1 MSRPLPSTGAVSG
14 IFEAIG
20 FFRDPDFATKRF
32 IEHGDVFETSLIGQ
46 RLVFIRGD
54 EAIADLLAQGDA
66 VEGWWPESV
75 RQLLGSQSL
84 ANRNGSEHKARRR
97 VVGQLFS
104 SAALKRY
111 TPGMIGLVDDLSQEL
126 LHETTPIQLADR
138 MRRFAFRV
146 IATTV
151 LGLEGSDRDAL
162 FQDFEIWTQAL
173 FSVPIAIP
181 GTPFANALAARRR
194 LLDRLRDVLEQA
206 DQNRGGLDLLAGGLD
221 EAGQPLSADDIVEQ
235 LLLLLFAGYETTAS
249 SLSCLMRA
257 CLIEPHVEPWLRE
270 ELDGLDWPPQG
281 DATTAFD
288 GLRAPRLQAVV
299 TEVMRMTPPVGG
311 FFRRTYRPIELA
323 NILIPKGHVV
333 QVALASSNRA
343 GSSDLN
349 NFRPQRHLDGSNKPT
364 LLPFGGGERVCLGKA
379 LAELEIRLMVVGLL
393 KRVQLSLAGDQDLDL
408 QLIPSPSPKDGLKVV
423 AKHYAPAD
431 ARA

>member
-14 IFEAIG
+14 LVEAIN

-32 IEHGDVFETSLIGQ
+32 TEFGDIFETSLIGQ

-54 EAIADLLAQGDA
+54 KAIADLLAQGDA

-84 ANRNGSEHKARRR
+84 ANRNGSDHKARRR

-111 TPGMIGLVDDLSQEL
+111 TPGMIGLVDELSQEL
-126 LHETTPIQLADR
+126 LEETKPIRLADR

-162 FQDFEIWTQAL
+162 FHDFEIWTQAL

-221 EAGQPLSADDIVEQ
+221 EAGQPLTADDIVEQ

-270 ELDGLDWPPQG
+270 ELDGLAWPPQG

-288 GLRAPRLQAVV
+288 GNRAPRLQAVV

-311 FFRRTYRPIELA
+311 FFRRTCRPIELA

-343 GSSDLN
+343 GSSELN
-349 NFRPQRHLDGSNKPT
+349 EFRPQRHLDGSNKPT

>member
-46 RLVFIRGD
+46 RLIFIRGD

-126 LHETTPIQLADR
+126 LQETTPIQLADR

-311 FFRRTYRPIELA
+311 FFRRTCRPIELA

-408 QLIPSPSPKDGLKVV
+408 QLIPSPSPKGGLKVV

>member
-206 DQNRGGLDLLAGGLD
+206 DQNRGGLDLLGGGLD

-311 FFRRTYRPIELA
+311 FFRRTCRPIELA

-408 QLIPSPSPKDGLKVV
+408 QLIPSPSPKGGLKVV

>member
-311 FFRRTYRPIELA
+311 FFRRTCRPIELA
-323 NILIPKGHVV
+323 NILIPEGHVV

>member
-173 FSVPIAIP
+173 FSVPVAIP

-311 FFRRTYRPIELA
+311 FFRRTCRPIELA

-393 KRVQLSLAGDQDLDL
+393 KRVQLSLAGVQDLDL
-408 QLIPSPSPKDGLKVV
+408 QLIPSPSPKGGLKVV

>member
-14 IFEAIG
+14 LVEAIN

-32 IEHGDVFETSLIGQ
+32 TEFGDIFETSLIGQ

-54 EAIADLLAQGDA
+54 KAIADLLAQGDA

-84 ANRNGSEHKARRR
+84 ANRNGSDHKARRR

-111 TPGMIGLVDDLSQEL
+111 TPGMIGLVDELSQEL
-126 LHETTPIQLADR
+126 LEETKPIRLADR

-162 FQDFEIWTQAL
+162 FHDFEIWTQAL

-206 DQNRGGLDLLAGGLD
+206 DQNPGGLDLLAGGLD
-221 EAGQPLSADDIVEQ
+221 EAGQPLTADDIVEQ

-270 ELDGLDWPPQG
+270 ELDGLEWPPQG

-288 GLRAPRLQAVV
+288 GNRAPRLQAVV

-311 FFRRTYRPIELA
+311 FFRRTCRPIELA

-343 GSSDLN
+343 GSSELN
-349 NFRPQRHLDGSNKPT
+349 EFRPQRHLDGSNKPT

-431 ARA
+431 AKA

>member
-1 MSRPLPSTGAVSG
+1 MPRCKTEPPNGWSYSALCSPMSTFSSMSRPLPSTGAVSG

-54 EAIADLLAQGDA
+54 EAIADLLAQGNA

-126 LHETTPIQLADR
+126 LRETKPIQLADR

-162 FQDFEIWTQAL
+162 FHDFEIWTQAL

-194 LLDRLRDVLEQA
+194 LLDRLRDVLEVSNGWTPRECIKY
-206 DQNRGGLDLLAGGLD
+206 DI
-221 EAGQPLSADDIVEQ
+221 GQ
-235 LLLLLFAGYETTAS
+235 
-249 SLSCLMRA
+249 
-257 CLIEPHVEPWLRE
+257 
-270 ELDGLDWPPQG
+270 
-281 DATTAFD
+281 
-288 GLRAPRLQAVV
+288 
-299 TEVMRMTPPVGG
+299 
-311 FFRRTYRPIELA
+311 
-323 NILIPKGHVV
+323 
-333 QVALASSNRA
+333 
-343 GSSDLN
+343 
-349 NFRPQRHLDGSNKPT
+349 
-364 LLPFGGGERVCLGKA
+364 
-379 LAELEIRLMVVGLL
+379 
-393 KRVQLSLAGDQDLDL
+393 
-408 QLIPSPSPKDGLKVV
+408 
-423 AKHYAPAD
+423 
-431 ARA
+431 

>member
-311 FFRRTYRPIELA
+311 FFRRTCRPIELA

-393 KRVQLSLAGDQDLDL
+393 KRVQLSLAGDQNLDL

>member
-311 FFRRTYRPIELA
+311 FFRRTCRPIELA

-393 KRVQLSLAGDQDLDL
+393 KRVQLSLAGVQDLDL
-408 QLIPSPSPKDGLKVV
+408 QLIPSPSPKGGLKVV

>member
-311 FFRRTYRPIELA
+311 FFRRTCRPIELA

>member
-281 DATTAFD
+281 DATTTFD

-311 FFRRTYRPIELA
+311 FFRRTCRPIELA

-364 LLPFGGGERVCLGKA
+364 LLPFGGGERICLGKA

-408 QLIPSPSPKDGLKVV
+408 QLIPSPSPKGGLKVV

>member
-126 LHETTPIQLADR
+126 LQETTPIQLADR

-311 FFRRTYRPIELA
+311 FFRRTCRPIELA
-323 NILIPKGHVV
+323 NILIPEGHVV

-408 QLIPSPSPKDGLKVV
+408 QLIPSPSPKGGLKVV

>member
-14 IFEAIG
+14 LVEAIN

-32 IEHGDVFETSLIGQ
+32 TEFGDIFETSLIGQ

-54 EAIADLLAQGDA
+54 KAIADLLAQGDA

-84 ANRNGSEHKARRR
+84 ANRNGSDHKARRR

-311 FFRRTYRPIELA
+311 FFRRTCRPIELA

-408 QLIPSPSPKDGLKVV
+408 QLIPSPSPKGGLKVV

>member
-14 IFEAIG
+14 LVEAIN

-32 IEHGDVFETSLIGQ
+32 TEFGDIFETSLIGQ

-54 EAIADLLAQGDA
+54 KAIADLLAQGDA

-84 ANRNGSEHKARRR
+84 ANRNGSDHKARRR

-111 TPGMIGLVDDLSQEL
+111 TPGMIGLVDELSQEL
-126 LHETTPIQLADR
+126 LEETKPIRLADR

-162 FQDFEIWTQAL
+162 FHDFEIWTQAL

-221 EAGQPLSADDIVEQ
+221 EAGQPLTADDIVEQ

-270 ELDGLDWPPQG
+270 ELDGLEWPPQG
-281 DATTAFD
+281 GATTAFD
-288 GLRAPRLQAVV
+288 GNRAPRLQAVV

-311 FFRRTYRPIELA
+311 FFRRTCRPIELA

-343 GSSDLN
+343 GSSELN
-349 NFRPQRHLDGSNKPT
+349 EFRPQRHLDGSNKPT

>member
-1 MSRPLPSTGAVSG
+1 MSCPLPSTGAVSG

-270 ELDGLDWPPQG
+270 ELDGLDWTPTG
-281 DATTAFD
+281 DATTPFD

-311 FFRRTYRPIELA
+311 FFRRTCRPIELA

-393 KRVQLSLAGDQDLDL
+393 KRVQLSLSGDQDLDL

>member
-288 GLRAPRLQAVV
+288 GVRAPRLQAVV

-311 FFRRTYRPIELA
+311 FFRRTCRPIELA

-408 QLIPSPSPKDGLKVV
+408 QLIPSPSPKGGLKVV

>member
-126 LHETTPIQLADR
+126 LHETRPIQLADR

-162 FQDFEIWTQAL
+162 FHDFEIWTQAL
-173 FSVPIAIP
+173 FSVPIAFP
-181 GTPFANALAARRR
+181 GTPFANAVAARRR
-194 LLDRLRDVLEQA
+194 LLDRLREVLEQA

-221 EAGQPLSADDIVEQ
+221 EAGKPLTADDIVEQ

-257 CLIEPHVEPWLRE
+257 WLIEPHVEPWLRE

-311 FFRRTYRPIELA
+311 FFRRTCRPIELA

-408 QLIPSPSPKDGLKVV
+408 LLIPSPSPKDGLKVV

>member
-1 MSRPLPSTGAVSG
+1 MSRPLPSTGAVTG
-14 IFEAIG
+14 ILEAIG
-20 FFRDPDFATKRF
+20 FFSDPDFATKRF
-32 IEHGDVFETSLIGQ
+32 TEYGDIFETSLIGQ

-54 EAIADLLAQGDA
+54 EAISDLLAQGDA

-84 ANRNGSEHKARRR
+84 ANRNGAEHKARRR

-104 SAALKRY
+104 TAALKRY
-111 TPGMIGLVDDLSQEL
+111 TPGIVGLVEELGQEL
-126 LHETTPIQLADR
+126 LQETQPIRLTDR

-162 FQDFEIWTQAL
+162 FHDFEIWTQAL

-194 LLDRLRDVLEQA
+194 LLDRLRDVLEQG

-221 EAGQPLSADDIVEQ
+221 EAGQPLSTDDIVEQ

-257 CLIEPHVEPWLRE
+257 CLIEPQVELWLRE
-270 ELDGLDWPPQG
+270 ELDGLEWPPKG

-288 GLRAPRLQAVV
+288 GIRSPRLQAVV
-299 TEVMRMTPPVGG
+299 VEVMRMTPPVGG
-311 FFRRTYRPIELA
+311 FFRRTCRAIQLA
-323 NILIPKGHVV
+323 DIRIPKDHVV

-349 NFRPQRHLDGSNKPT
+349 VFRPQRHLDGLAKPT

-379 LAELEIRLMVVGLL
+379 LAQLEIRLMVVGLL
-393 KRVQLSLAGDQDLDL
+393 KRVQLNLADDQNLDL
-408 QLIPSPSPKDGLKVV
+408 QMIPSPSPKDGLMVV
-423 AKHYAPAD
+423 AKRYAPAD

>member
-75 RQLLGSQSL
+75 RQLLGNQSL

-162 FQDFEIWTQAL
+162 FHDFEIWTQAL

-311 FFRRTYRPIELA
+311 FFRRTCRPIELA

>member
-126 LHETTPIQLADR
+126 LQETTPIQLADR

-311 FFRRTYRPIELA
+311 FFRRTCRPIELA
-323 NILIPKGHVV
+323 NILIPEGHVV

>member
-1 MSRPLPSTGAVSG
+1 
-14 IFEAIG
+14 
-20 FFRDPDFATKRF
+20 
-32 IEHGDVFETSLIGQ
+32 
-46 RLVFIRGD
+46 
-54 EAIADLLAQGDA
+54 
-66 VEGWWPESV
+66 
-75 RQLLGSQSL
+75 
-84 ANRNGSEHKARRR
+84 
-97 VVGQLFS
+97 
-104 SAALKRY
+104 
-111 TPGMIGLVDDLSQEL
+111 
-126 LHETTPIQLADR
+126 
-138 MRRFAFRV
+138 
-146 IATTV
+146 
-151 LGLEGSDRDAL
+151 
-162 FQDFEIWTQAL
+162 L

-221 EAGQPLSADDIVEQ
+221 EAGQPLTADDIVEQ

-270 ELDGLDWPPQG
+270 ELDCLEWPPQG

-288 GLRAPRLQAVV
+288 GNRAPRLQAVV

-311 FFRRTYRPIELA
+311 FFRRTCRPIELA

-343 GSSDLN
+343 GSSELN
-349 NFRPQRHLDGSNKPT
+349 EFRPQRHLDGSNKPT
-364 LLPFGGGERVCLGKA
+364 LLAFGGGERVCLGKA

-431 ARA
+431 AKA

>member
-281 DATTAFD
+281 DATTTFD

-311 FFRRTYRPIELA
+311 FFRRTCRPIELA

-408 QLIPSPSPKDGLKVV
+408 QLIPSPSPKGGLKVV

>member
-1 MSRPLPSTGAVSG
+1 
-14 IFEAIG
+14 
-20 FFRDPDFATKRF
+20 
-32 IEHGDVFETSLIGQ
+32 
-46 RLVFIRGD
+46 
-54 EAIADLLAQGDA
+54 
-66 VEGWWPESV
+66 
-75 RQLLGSQSL
+75 
-84 ANRNGSEHKARRR
+84 
-97 VVGQLFS
+97 
-104 SAALKRY
+104 
-111 TPGMIGLVDDLSQEL
+111 
-126 LHETTPIQLADR
+126 

-162 FQDFEIWTQAL
+162 FRDFEIWTQAL

-181 GTPFANALAARRR
+181 GTRFANALAARGR
-194 LLDRLRDVLEQA
+194 LLDRLRDVLEQT

-221 EAGQPLSADDIVEQ
+221 EAGKPLKTDDIVEQ

-257 CLIEPHVEPWLRE
+257 CLIEPQVEPWLRE
-270 ELDGLDWPPQG
+270 ELDGLEWPPKG

-288 GLRAPRLQAVV
+288 GIRSPRLKAVV
-299 TEVMRMTPPVGG
+299 DEVMRMTPPVGG
-311 FFRRTYRPIELA
+311 FFRRTCRAIQLA
-323 NILIPKGHVV
+323 DIRIPKDYVV

-349 NFRPQRHLDGSNKPT
+349 VFRPQRHLDGLEKPK

-379 LAELEIRLMVVGLL
+379 LAQLEIRLMVVGLL
-393 KRVQLSLAGDQDLDL
+393 KRVQLSLDGDQNLDL
-408 QLIPSPSPKDGLKVV
+408 QMIPSPSPKDGLMVV
-423 AKHYAPAD
+423 AKRYAPAD

>member
-1 MSRPLPSTGAVSG
+1 MPSTGAVSG

-311 FFRRTYRPIELA
+311 FFRRTCRPIELA

>member
-14 IFEAIG
+14 LVEAIN

-32 IEHGDVFETSLIGQ
+32 TEFGDIFETSLIGQ

-54 EAIADLLAQGDA
+54 KAIADLLAQGDA

-84 ANRNGSEHKARRR
+84 ANRNGSDHKARRR

-111 TPGMIGLVDDLSQEL
+111 TPGMIGLVDELSQEL
-126 LHETTPIQLADR
+126 LEETKPIRLADR

-162 FQDFEIWTQAL
+162 FHDFEIWTQAL

-221 EAGQPLSADDIVEQ
+221 EAGQPLTADDIVEQ

-270 ELDGLDWPPQG
+270 ELDGLEWPPQG

-288 GLRAPRLQAVV
+288 GYRAPRLQAVV

-311 FFRRTYRPIELA
+311 FFRRTCHPIELA

-343 GSSDLN
+343 GSSELN
-349 NFRPQRHLDGSNKPT
+349 EFRPQRHLDGSNKPT

-431 ARA
+431 AKA

>member
-126 LHETTPIQLADR
+126 LHETTPIKLADR

-311 FFRRTYRPIELA
+311 FFRRTCRPIELA